1 MKDNWTPNDFSK
13 SSHYAI
19 RIKELQDELKNKV
32 KCTNIERYGVEN
44 VFASDIVKDR
54 IINNNVKKYGV
65 DHYSKTDKG
74 RKKLSE
80 CAKNSLYKRCTT
92 CKERYGVD
100 YALANSDI
108 A

>member
-1 MKDNWTPNDFSK
+1 MKERYGGYTLEST
-13 SSHYAI
+13 
-19 RIKELQDELKNKV
+19 ELKNKV
-32 KCTNIERYGVEN
+32 KNTNIERYGTEN
-44 VFASDIVKDR
+44 TFASDIIKCR
-54 IINNNVKKYGV
+54 IISNNVKKYGV

-80 CAKNSLYKRCTT
+80 CAKKSLYKRCKT

-100 YALANSDI
+100 YALANSGI

>member
-1 MKDNWTPNDFSK
+1 MLSK
-13 SSHYAI
+13 EIAVNVKGGSMIRKMFEEGNRLKAI
-19 RIKELQDELKNKV
+19 
-32 KCTNIERYGVEN
+32 YGAEN
-44 VFASDIVKDR
+44 VFASDLIKDK
-54 IINNNVKKYGV
+54 IISNNVKKYGV
-65 DHYSKTDKG
+65 VHYSKTDKG

-80 CAKNSLYKRCTT
+80 CAKNSLYKRCKT